1 MSQRPIPE
9 EDPTQRGRQFQ
20 RNTGMFGY
28 FINFSSFDEHLLNLE
43 ENLTNLWKYV
53 VDRKEV
59 ISKNLVLFCDRFR
72 LKSIF

>member
-1 MSQRPIPE
+1 
-9 EDPTQRGRQFQ
+9 
-20 RNTGMFGY
+20 MFGY

-53 VDRKEV
+53 VDRKEI
-59 ISKNLVLFCDRFR
+59 ISKKLVLFCDGFR